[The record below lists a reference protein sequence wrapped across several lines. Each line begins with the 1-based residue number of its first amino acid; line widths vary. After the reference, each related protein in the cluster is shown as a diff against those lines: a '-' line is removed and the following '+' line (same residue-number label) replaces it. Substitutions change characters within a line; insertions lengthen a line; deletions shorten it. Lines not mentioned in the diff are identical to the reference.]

1 MRVSVAVSFIAVAFT
16 LSSCASTGIAG
27 ARVYGRALNRV
38 TPADIRAAIDADNRA
53 SGGHHM
59 FGDINEVDVV
69 SSDEMH
75 IYHGRRLEGLWP
87 HCVVRRVNGKWQYD
101 GEMLMS

>member
-1 MRVSVAVSFIAVAFT
+1 M
-16 LSSCASTGIAG
+16 AG

-38 TPADIRAAIDADNRA
+38 TPADIQAAIDSDKRT
-53 SGGHHM
+53 SGEHKM

-69 SSDEMH
+69 SRDEIH

-87 HCVVRRVNGKWQYD
+87 HCVIRRVDGKWEYE
-101 GEMLMS
+101 GEILMTS